1 MSSKIVQKIFFE
13 YSINIPINNYKG
25 WAVSYKEEI
34 EIDSI
39 SGSVSGVR
47 K

>member
-25 WAVSYKEEI
+25 WAVSYKKEI
-34 EIDSI
+34 GIDSI
-39 SGSVSGVR
+39 LGSVSLVR
-47 K
+47 R